1 MAGIL
6 DPKSRFLDV
15 FITDEGRQQL
25 SRGGFDIRYYSFSDM
40 GTYYQ
45 GDAVSGSADPGGKVY
60 FEGCN
65 LPQDSITFEA
75 NDAGNVIK
83 APSPPYQTNE
93 SNSTSFQTVSSYIR
107 DGGIYQLRVSGSV
120 SRLLSVTGSA
130 FASTS
135 AELFSGFLSNFQNNQ
150 IIGSNDSI
158 FDDTEFGVS
167 PVNVNFSPPPDTR
180 DSINIDASE
189 SFWQDNKVSHLKNF
203 KFLPP
208 VNPNG
213 SRLGNYNVLTP
224 QTTYDIGTITK
235 ELKTKPKTVIRF
247 NPTSRRNNIA
257 LQFFEAS
264 TNKLKKLDVID
275 YGLHQ
280 LDGQVVRVAFIG
292 KIFFDS
298 SGDPKFINLFTAIFK
313 S

>member
-15 FITDEGRQQL
+15 FITDEGRRQL
-25 SRGGFDIRYYSFSDM
+25 ANGGFDIRYYSFSDM
-40 GTYYQ
+40 GTCYQ
-45 GDAVSGSADPGGKVY
+45 GDVASGSVDPGGKIY

-65 LPQDSITFEA
+65 LPQDSIVFEA

-83 APSPPYQTNE
+83 APPTPLVRNS
-93 SNSTSFQTVSSYIR
+93 SNSTSFTTVSSYVR

-120 SRLLSVTGSA
+120 SQLLSVTGSA

-135 AELFSGFLSNFQNNQ
+135 SELFSGFLSNFQNNQ

-158 FDDTEFGVS
+158 FDDTGFESAPTGVTF
-167 PVNVNFSPPPDTR
+167 NVPSDTPETV
-180 DSINIDASE
+180 NIDASE
-189 SFWQDNKVSHLKNF
+189 SFWRDSKVSNLKNF
-203 KFLPP
+203 VFLPP
-208 VNPNG
+208 TNQDGTPLGVYTVRTPLVN
-213 SRLGNYNVLTP
+213 
-224 QTTYDIGTITK
+224 YDIDEILQ
-235 ELKTKPKTVIRF
+235 ELRTKPKTKIRF

-257 LQFFEAS
+257 LQFFESS
-264 TNKLKKLDVID
+264 TTKLKKLDVID

-280 LDGQVVRVAFIG
+280 LDGQLVRVAFVG
-292 KIFFDS
+292 KIYFDS
-298 SGDPKFINLFTAIFK
+298 TNDPKFINLFTAIFK